1 MCPEHLYDEVIE
13 IKERIILQQTNC
25 ELEKQCSFFTGIN
38 SEVVRA
44 LIILSVEAVWIVLI
58 I

>member
-13 IKERIILQQTNC
+13 IKERIILQQSNC
-25 ELEKQCSFFTGIN
+25 ELEKQCSVFTGTN
-38 SEVVRA
+38 NEVVRA
-44 LIILSVEAVWIVLI
+44 LIILSVEAVFIVFI